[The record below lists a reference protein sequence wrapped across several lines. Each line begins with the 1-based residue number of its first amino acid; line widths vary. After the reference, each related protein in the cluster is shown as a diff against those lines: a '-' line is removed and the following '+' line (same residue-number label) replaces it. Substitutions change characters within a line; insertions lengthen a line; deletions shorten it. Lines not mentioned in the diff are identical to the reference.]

1 MIENIKAE
9 LEHVDASALESI
21 WEIIDKSKQKSAP
34 PPDFTGSSASRRADK
49 TAPQNKALKFVGE
62 NLTLEEY
69 ERLSPK
75 ERGMLQRRLKEQ
87 NHLWL
92 KKKFSELKAAW
103 LVVVN
108 GEVIDWGKGL
118 KNLPLAKQ
126 NVEVSQRRGKFPFVF
141 INEDLM
147 AIEESSS
154 VWHATKDAGDYYPTL
169 PVTLSSASNVVELVG
184 DFDTGA
190 SGTFVDYDYLRDR
203 NLIHPEVGDY
213 YEISHHLNQPYHGVA
228 KSLRFQLSSK
238 AGEIFVFDTLIYCVP
253 EWDTSPF
260 VQINPNRVAL
270 VGRDLVLALKPKVLL
285 DFDQRRTEIMNSITT
300 KPVVKKPTARK
311 KQARRPR
318 QRR

>member
-9 LEHVDASALESI
+9 LEHVDASALHSI
-21 WEIIDKSKQKSAP
+21 WQIIDKSKRKP
-34 PPDFTGSSASRRADK
+34 VPLPDFTGGSASRRADK
-49 TAPQNKALKFVGE
+49 MAPKNKPLKFIGE

-126 NVEVSQRRGKFPFVF
+126 NVEVSQRTGKFPFVF
-141 INEDLM
+141 INEALM

-154 VWHATKDAGDYYPTL
+154 AWHTTKDPGDYYPTL

-203 NLIHPEVGDY
+203 NLIQPEVGDY

-238 AGEIFVFDTLIYCVP
+238 AGGTFAFNALIYCVP
-253 EWDTSPF
+253 DWRTSPF
-260 VQINPNRVAL
+260 VNINPHRVAL
-270 VGRDLVLALKPKVLL
+270 VGRDLLLALKPKVLL
-285 DFDQRRTEIMNSITT
+285 DFNQRQTEIMDSIAT
-300 KPVVKKPTARK
+300 KPAVKKSAAQK